1 MPPGRRA
8 LASVEATPSGTIILI
23 VLAGVIAAIVCC
35 TLVCVICYSRSWS
48 HDGSV
53 GSPDKQEFD
62 LKPQSSSKAF
72 SQSASSP
79 TGSVRVPPPPPEEL
93 VEDIMSPDWPGMA
106 NDEDPYVPPSHD
118 YGLMSKPRNHGSAGS
133 SGAQRSQHFA
143 PRVRQPL
150 WPTHLSTIHSVGT
163 VTATQTETSFHNTQ
177 CSRSM
182 TLPDTPRASQGEHP
196 PAFNRDSVHTV
207 N

>member
-1 MPPGRRA
+1 MPPGRRV

-48 HDGSV
+48 SDRSV
-53 GSPDKQEFD
+53 DSRDKQEFD
-62 LKPQSSSKAF
+62 LKPASSSKAF

-79 TGSVRVPPPPPEEL
+79 TGSVRVPPPPPAEL
-93 VEDIMSPDWPGMA
+93 VEDIMSPAWPGMA
-106 NDEDPYVPPSHD
+106 DDEDPYVPPSHD
-118 YGLMSKPRNHGSAGS
+118 YGLMSRPRNSS
-133 SGAQRSQHFA
+133 SGGIQRSQPFA

-163 VTATQTETSFHNTQ
+163 VTVTQSEASFHNTQ
-177 CSRSM
+177 CSKSL
-182 TLPDTPRASQGEHP
+182 TLPDTPRASQGDQQ
-196 PAFNRDSVHTV
+196 ATFTA
-207 N
+207 